1 MAKPT
6 HIEDLRREIADMLPS
21 IKDEDLLTEVRQL
34 LSGESQW
41 DEEAELESIHATEED
56 IQNNRLISHKEAMQ
70 EARKWIQR

>member
-34 LSGESQW
+34 LSGESHW
-41 DEEAELESIHATEED
+41 DEEAGWVNTSD
-56 IQNNRLISHKEAMQ
+56 RG
-70 EARKWIQR
+70 